1 MWGSRYARFAGYS
14 TSRGGLRGRI
24 DDPARRD
31 YCAKL
36 LRMQSTLCYKVDMN
50 AIPEDAALSP
60 EQMLGLLDDQRRS
73 VEGQMGGF
81 VPALV
86 TAWGIAWL
94 FGFGALW
101 LIDGL
106 KPAFSLP
113 LPVAVTIFVV
123 LLVVAAAISVLLGV
137 RANRGIRGTSNQSF
151 AGIVYGITWSLGS
164 LAIFGFAQGLAANG
178 MSRELANIFYPVA
191 FVLFAGIM
199 YVVAGAIWRAVPMI
213 VLGVW
218 TVIIGIAAPFFG
230 YPNHYLVLAV
240 GGGVAYLVLGILSF
254 AQLSRVR
261 QRVTRDLDASEKAAR
276 RG

>member
-1 MWGSRYARFAGYS
+1 
-14 TSRGGLRGRI
+14 
-24 DDPARRD
+24 
-31 YCAKL
+31 
-36 LRMQSTLCYKVDMN
+36 MN
-50 AIPEDAALSP
+50 ATPEDAALSP
-60 EQMLGLLDDQRRS
+60 EQMLALLTDQRRS

-113 LPVAVTIFVV
+113 LPIAVTIFVV
-123 LLVVAAAISVLLGV
+123 LLAAGIAISVVLSIRSG
-137 RANRGIRGTSNQSF
+137 RGSRGTSNQTF

-178 MSRELANIFYPVA
+178 MSRDLANIFYPVA

-199 YVVAGAIWRAVPMI
+199 YVIAGAIWRTVPMV

-218 TVIIGIAAPFFG
+218 TVLVGVAAPFFG
-230 YPNHYLVLAV
+230 YPNHYLVLAI
-240 GGGVAYLVLGILSF
+240 GGGAAYLVLGVLSF
-254 AQLSRVR
+254 VQLSRVR
-261 QRVTRDLDASEKAAR
+261 QRVTRDLGASTKEAR